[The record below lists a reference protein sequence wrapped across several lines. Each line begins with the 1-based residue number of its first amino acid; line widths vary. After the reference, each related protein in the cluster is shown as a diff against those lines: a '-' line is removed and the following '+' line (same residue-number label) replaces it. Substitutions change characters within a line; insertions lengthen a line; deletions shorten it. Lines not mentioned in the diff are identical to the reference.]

1 MPRGHSGGLRG
12 CWREG
17 ARARGGGAG
26 GRGGGGGGCSPLY
39 IDRVALGG
47 CRPACSKAR
56 GRGWSLLLALIVATV
71 VMLLTTITL
80 AFLLTGWPLS

>member
-17 ARARGGGAG
+17 ARER
-26 GRGGGGGGCSPLY
+26 GGCSPLY